1 MVLNFSNFQAK
12 YINMLMLYNLYQS
25 KPDQAFNY
33 LTHFKKQ
40 ILGFCKT
47 LNNITFISGKG
58 QTDNI
63 PKNID
68 KYIFPL

>member
-1 MVLNFSNFQAK
+1 
-12 YINMLMLYNLYQS
+12 MLMLYNLYQN

-47 LNNITFISGKG
+47 LNNITFIGKVIPEYSRG
-58 QTDNI
+58 RLHYKELIKLVFYFLKSQIQTV
-63 PKNID
+63 
-68 KYIFPL
+68 